1 MYIVSLHRPK
11 HPTKVHVW
19 AGISKR
25 GRTGVCVFEGIM
37 KKELFVSILD
47 GTLLSF
53 IENVYPEGHKFMMD
67 NDPKH
72 TSGYAADWMRE
83 NGVNW
88 WKTPAES
95 PDLNP
100 IENLWHELKEYVR
113 REIKPRSK
121 DELIQGIVKF

>member
-25 GRTGVCVFEGIM
+25 GRTGVCIFEGIM

-72 TSGYAADWMRE
+72 TVA
-83 NGVNW
+83 VN
-88 WKTPAES
+88 KKFTF
-95 PDLNP
+95 
-100 IENLWHELKEYVR
+100 
-113 REIKPRSK
+113 RS
-121 DELIQGIVKF
+121 VARS